1 MKLSCPVR
9 LDYYRRR
16 ISPPN
21 HGDLKLPL
29 PKIIRRVWLCSNAH
43 SCPEYSRVT
52 LNIVTLQSKV
62 VCLEVK
68 MRGGKR
74 AGAGRKKRPDH
85 LRRELVTIRLPQWM
99 ISQLKNKG
107 EIGYLIEY
115 QLAKKDFLDLPDD
128 YEIGS

>member
-1 MKLSCPVR
+1 MLGV
-9 LDYYRRR
+9 
-16 ISPPN
+16 I
-21 HGDLKLPL
+21 
-29 PKIIRRVWLCSNAH
+29 
-43 SCPEYSRVT
+43 
-52 LNIVTLQSKV
+52 
-62 VCLEVK
+62 
-68 MRGGKR
+68 R
-74 AGAGRKKRPDH
+74 AGAGRKKKPDH